1 MTCIGF
7 ALGLTILHCDPG
19 PAPATSAARFCQ
31 VMSSPVQ
38 YARTDDARTR
48 RRLRSLNAAWR
59 ATCGGSS

>member
-7 ALGLTILHCDPG
+7 ALGLAILHCDPG
-19 PAPATSAARFCQ
+19 PTPATSAARFCQ
-31 VMSSPVQ
+31 VMTSPVQ

-59 ATCGGSS
+59 SECASR

>member
-7 ALGLTILHCDPG
+7 AFGLAILHCDPG
-19 PAPATSAARFCQ
+19 PAQSTSAARFCQ
-31 VMSSPVQ
+31 IMTSPVQ

-59 ATCGGSS
+59 SECAAR